1 MLPQGQLSTTAC
13 EVAPAAGDNERM
25 SKEQYTK
32 VSGDGLRYA
41 AKSPGSPFSGSGNTR
56 SCFKCGKHR
65 QQGLLQS
72 KRILGRSEMI
82 CAPSCNT
89 AES

>member
-1 MLPQGQLSTTAC
+1 
-13 EVAPAAGDNERM
+13 M
-25 SKEQYTK
+25 SKVQQTK

-41 AKSPGSPFSGSGNTR
+41 AKSPGSPFLGSGNTR

-65 QQGLLQS
+65 QAGLLQS

-82 CAPSCNT
+82 CAPSCT
-89 AES
+89 ALEA

>member
-1 MLPQGQLSTTAC
+1 
-13 EVAPAAGDNERM
+13 M
-25 SKEQYTK
+25 SKAQHTK

-41 AKSPGSPFSGSGNTR
+41 AKSPGSPFLGNGNTR

-65 QQGLLQS
+65 QAGLLQS

-82 CAPSCNT
+82 CAPSCS
-89 AES
+89 ALES

>member
-1 MLPQGQLSTTAC
+1 
-13 EVAPAAGDNERM
+13 M
-25 SKEQYTK
+25 SKVQHTK

-41 AKSPGSPFSGSGNTR
+41 TKSPGSPFLGSGNTR

-82 CAPSCNT
+82 CAPSCNSL
-89 AES
+89 ESSL